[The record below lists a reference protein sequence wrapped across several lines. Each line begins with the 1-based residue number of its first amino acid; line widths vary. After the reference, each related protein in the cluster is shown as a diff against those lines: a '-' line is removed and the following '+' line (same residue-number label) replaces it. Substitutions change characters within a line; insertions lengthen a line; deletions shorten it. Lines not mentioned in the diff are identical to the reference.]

1 MLKYE
6 NVAEVGDTI
15 KALDFEPWVGREDVY
30 LIGKVTDK
38 GMNELGYAAYTVKVL
53 ESPGFESRVGT
64 TMYVPYQSNFDF
76 EGRVCRV

>member
-1 MLKYE
+1 
-6 NVAEVGDTI
+6 
-15 KALDFEPWVGREDVY
+15 
-30 LIGKVTDK
+30 
-38 GMNELGYAAYTVKVL
+38 MNELGYAAYTVKVL